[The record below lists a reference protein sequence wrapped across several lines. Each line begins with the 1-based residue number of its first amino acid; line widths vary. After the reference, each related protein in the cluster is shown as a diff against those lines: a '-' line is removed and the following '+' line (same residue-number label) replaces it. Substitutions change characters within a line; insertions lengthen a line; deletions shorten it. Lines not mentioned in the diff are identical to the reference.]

1 MQRRPVYMHY
11 ALDIRT
17 FLFSHY
23 FYTGVRIAIGVVGLT
38 LLVFNVADMPTTMTV
53 FLGALCTSL
62 MDLPSPLRHKFNEML
77 AGVLLCTVVMLV
89 ISLCAP
95 VPWLVSA
102 MMVVVS
108 FFASMMVVYGKKTMP
123 LQFAALMVMTL
134 SMEVGS

>member
-1 MQRRPVYMHY
+1 MHY

-23 FYTGVRIAIGVVGLT
+23 FYTGLRIATGVVGLT
-38 LLVFNVADMPTTMTV
+38 MLVFNMADMQTTMTV

-77 AGVLLCTVVMLV
+77 AGVLLCTLVMLV

-95 VPWLVSA
+95 IHWLVSVA
-102 MMVVVS
+102 MVLVS
-108 FFASMMVVYGKKTMP
+108 FLASMMVVYG
-123 LQFAALMVMTL
+123 
-134 SMEVGS
+134 